1 MSLIGVQRSIVAAPE
16 VDASNGDGFDWY
28 VVQNDSVIQLNAS
41 IHPLLSLLLF
51 LFLSL
56 PSFFFLPHFLSPSS
70 SFSSLSSLIS
80 SLPPPLSFLSPPSF
94 PLSLLLFLFSLL
106 PHFLSPFSSRLRSK
120 WCSAV
125 ANRREFLDSELRKL
139 MDRKG
144 ATVTEMER
152 QNELLDQWAML
163 SWQRQA
169 LLEPRAGSGL
179 PGAPTNWWVLFRNYH
194 YGSCSSTCACTF
206 TGDLPQGWRNMPQFY
221 SWI

>member
-1 MSLIGVQRSIVAAPE
+1 MDRWTPIKAMTLRGMPCRVSHMTANYSPLSSPPPSLFS
-16 VDASNGDGFDWY
+16 
-28 VVQNDSVIQLNAS
+28 
-41 IHPLLSLLLF
+41 HLLSPF
-51 LFLSL
+51 F
-56 PSFFFLPHFLSPSS
+56 SFFFL
-70 SFSSLSSLIS
+70 IS
-80 SLPPPLSFLSPPSF
+80 SPLS
-94 PLSLLLFLFSLL
+94 
-106 PHFLSPFSSRLRSK
+106 SSRLRSK

-179 PGAPTNWWVLFRNYH
+179 PGAPTNWWALFGIYH
-194 YGSCSSTCACTF
+194 CGTNTVHIYIYTVPATPCTPHTF
-206 TGDLPQGWRNMPQFY
+206 THISATLNYILSAPSHTHTHTHTLHWFKLTSHTCTHTI
-221 SWI
+221 SW

>member
-1 MSLIGVQRSIVAAPE
+1 MDRWTPIKAMTLRGMPCRVSHMTANYSPLSSPPPSLFS
-16 VDASNGDGFDWY
+16 
-28 VVQNDSVIQLNAS
+28 
-41 IHPLLSLLLF
+41 HLLSPF
-51 LFLSL
+51 F
-56 PSFFFLPHFLSPSS
+56 SFFFL
-70 SFSSLSSLIS
+70 IS
-80 SLPPPLSFLSPPSF
+80 SPLS
-94 PLSLLLFLFSLL
+94 
-106 PHFLSPFSSRLRSK
+106 SSRLRSK

-179 PGAPTNWWVLFRNYH
+179 PGAPTNWWALFGIYH
-194 YGSCSSTCACTF
+194 CGTNTVHIYIYTVPATPCTPHTHSHTF
-206 TGDLPQGWRNMPQFY
+206 QPL
-221 SWI
+221 